1 MTNERYAHLLQLFPY
16 LAREEDRLA
25 VLREQGARREE
36 ALKSGQER
44 QLNPS
49 ARWAQDSPIQRVKN
63 YSAKIG
69 EKEGTLGESCTL
81 FDLIDS
87 FSSRRGIRQ
96 QCRQLGGRRRSGKR
110 RSALLSSEMDKKRRT
125 GRRADN
131 IKVKVW

>member
-1 MTNERYAHLLQLFPY
+1 MPTSSNFFPF

-25 VLREQGARREE
+25 ILREQGARREE

-63 YSAKIG
+63 YSSKNG
-69 EKEGTLGESCTL
+69 ERRKDILGESYTL
-81 FDLIDS
+81 FYLIDS

-96 QCRQLGGRRRSGKR
+96 QCRQLGGRRRRKRSGKR